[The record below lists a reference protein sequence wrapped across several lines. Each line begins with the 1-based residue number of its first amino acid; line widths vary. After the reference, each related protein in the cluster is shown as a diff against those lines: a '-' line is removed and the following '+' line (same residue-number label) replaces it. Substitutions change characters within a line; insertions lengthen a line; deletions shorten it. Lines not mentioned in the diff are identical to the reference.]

1 MANTSGTSGMTTP
14 TPAAGGGP
22 GPAPG
27 GGIEEGVSGL
37 LWVISLTPSQLHH
50 FSIYSHEKMLCVDS
64 FTGRKRFAIDVVTIG
79 TRSRFVLRVG
89 MRSGTQSA
97 DSDPI
102 WRYQFRL
109 GRDVR
114 FGFGGESRAGFLDL
128 FMGSTVET
136 SALLQRISAFGS
148 ARQRVNYSPGG
159 AQSGASRDSLPEIAL
174 HGTENGVPS
183 ITSRP

>member
-37 LWVISLTPSQLHH
+37 LWVISPPRQKNI
-50 FSIYSHEKMLCVDS
+50 SICSHDKCCVDS
-64 FTGRKRFAIDVVTIG
+64 FTRRKRFAIDVVTIG

-109 GRDVR
+109 G
-114 FGFGGESRAGFLDL
+114 
-128 FMGSTVET
+128 
-136 SALLQRISAFGS
+136 
-148 ARQRVNYSPGG
+148 
-159 AQSGASRDSLPEIAL
+159 
-174 HGTENGVPS
+174 
-183 ITSRP
+183 